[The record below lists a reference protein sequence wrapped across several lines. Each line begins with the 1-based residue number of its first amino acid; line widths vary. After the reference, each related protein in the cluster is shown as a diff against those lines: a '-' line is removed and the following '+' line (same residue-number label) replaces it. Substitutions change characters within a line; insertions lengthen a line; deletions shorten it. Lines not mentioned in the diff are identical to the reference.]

1 MSSIATKEEI
11 EILIKLQEIETGANK
26 IRKFL
31 DGVESEIT
39 VRKKK
44 RREAENELAGFE
56 ADLEDVRSQYR
67 EFDGEV
73 KGREV
78 RIKKSEDYLKN
89 AKTNTEYQVLQREI
103 DDNKKRNSEAESQML
118 EFLDRIEARE
128 KDVAQ
133 SRAKVETI
141 VKETEKEIVEIES
154 STIDERKE
162 LEAILEKR
170 DAVAATLRPRL
181 RDMFTR
187 ILKQSNGLAI
197 VPMTNATCN
206 GCFMNVPPQK
216 FIEIQR
222 GETLNF
228 CPQCHRMLYFKA
240 K

>member
-11 EILIKLQEIETGANK
+11 AILIKLQEIETGANK

-39 VRKKK
+39 VRKKE
-44 RREAENELAGFE
+44 RREAENELAGYE
-56 ADLEDVRSQYR
+56 ADLENVRSQYR

-73 KGREV
+73 KGRDV

-118 EFLDRIEARE
+118 EFLDRIEVRE

-133 SRAKVETI
+133 SRAKVAAI
-141 VKETEKEIVEIES
+141 VLETEKEIAAIES
-154 STIDERKE
+154 STINERKE

-181 RDMFTR
+181 RDTFTR

-228 CPQCHRMLYFKA
+228 CPQCHRMLYFK